1 LRQKESIGKD
11 MPPSN
16 HTAPSNKIFGV
27 VIVFVIVI
35 AAAIGIKL
43 WLKHDPTP
51 ADQKASPKVLV
62 PIAPQPV
69 IDYNKLDKDQQ
80 LKDLMQDRKAK
91 YGLEKGIDMITKS
104 DESLKIGDTTV
115 PMQDILDKIRLKT
128 GDIIEKDIQ
137 SGRAGSA
144 DKIKEFGIYVVQP
157 KDNIW
162 NIHFKFL
169 KDYFDHKGLSLS
181 PIADEPD
188 QVGRSSGVGK
198 ILKFSENTVQIYNI
212 KKRELDIDL
221 NLIAPLSKIVI
232 YNMEQ
237 IFSLLDLI
245 DYKQVNSIQFDG
257 ETLWI
262 PAE

>member
-1 LRQKESIGKD
+1 MTEPNYGGNSKKIIG
-11 MPPSN
+11 M
-16 HTAPSNKIFGV
+16 
-27 VIVFVIVI
+27 VIVAVIVI
-35 AAAIGIKL
+35 AGALGLKL
-43 WLKHDPTP
+43 WWKP
-51 ADQKASPKVLV
+51 AAGPVEQKASPKIIV

-69 IDYNKLDKDQQ
+69 IDYNQLDQDQE
-80 LKDLMQDRKAK
+80 LKDLMQNRKAK
-91 YGLEKGIDMITKS
+91 YGLEKGIDIITKS
-104 DESLKIGDTTV
+104 DESLKVGDTTV
-115 PMQDILDKIRLKT
+115 PMQEILDKIRLKT

-137 SGRAGSA
+137 SFQGDSG

-157 KDNIW
+157 GDNIW

-169 KDYFDHKGLSLS
+169 KDYFDHKGVSLS

-188 QVGRSSGVGK
+188 QGGRSSGVGK

-221 NLIAPLSKIVI
+221 NLIAPLSKIVV

-237 IFSLLDLI
+237 IFALLDLI
-245 DYKQVNSIQFDG
+245 DYEQVNNIQFDG

>member
-1 LRQKESIGKD
+1 MTEQ
-11 MPPSN
+11 N
-16 HTAPSNKIFGV
+16 HVGNSNKIIGI
-27 VIVFVIVI
+27 VIVLVIVI
-35 AAAIGIKL
+35 AGAVGLKL
-43 WLKHDPTP
+43 WLKHDAEPV
-51 ADQKASPKVLV
+51 DQKVSPKIIV

-69 IDYNKLDKDQQ
+69 IDYNKLEKDQE
-80 LKDLMQDRKAK
+80 LKDLMQNRKAK
-91 YGLEKGIDMITKS
+91 YGLEKGIDIITKS
-104 DESLKIGDTTV
+104 DESLKVGDTTV
-115 PMQDILDKIRLKT
+115 PMQEILDKIRLKT

-137 SGRAGSA
+137 SIQADSG

-157 KDNIW
+157 EDNIW

-169 KDYFDHKGLSLS
+169 KDYFDDKGVSLS
-181 PIADEPD
+181 PIADEPN
-188 QVGRSSGVGK
+188 QVGSSSGVGK

-221 NLIAPLSKIVI
+221 NLIVPLSKIVV

-237 IFSLLDLI
+237 IFALLDLI